1 MQFPTWIM
9 QVLKSGEV
17 TVSTGDVKAL
27 QLRVETKKI
36 DLNIVDKEFLKMA
49 LEGGTKRSSL
59 LDMVGLLK
67 NIAKELKD
75 EGYTVTISYQ
85 GKTAV
90 TLGSEATPSFSQLVT
105 GTNAIEV
112 NSLVKLLQMAV

>member
-1 MQFPTWIM
+1 MQFPTWIS

-27 QLRVETKKI
+27 QLRAEDKKI

-49 LEGGTKRSSL
+49 LEGGTERRSL
-59 LDMVGLLK
+59 LDLLGLLK

-75 EGYTVTISYQ
+75 EGYTITISYQ

-90 TLGSEATPSFSQLVT
+90 TLGSEAAPNLSQLVT
-105 GTNAIEV
+105 RTNAIEI
-112 NSLVKLLQMAV
+112 NNLGKLLQMAV

>member
-1 MQFPTWIM
+1 
-9 QVLKSGEV
+9 
-17 TVSTGDVKAL
+17 
-27 QLRVETKKI
+27 
-36 DLNIVDKEFLKMA
+36 
-49 LEGGTKRSSL
+49 
-59 LDMVGLLK
+59 MVGLLK

>member
-1 MQFPTWIM
+1 M

-27 QLRVETKKI
+27 QLRAEDKKI
-36 DLNIVDKEFLKMA
+36 DLNIVDKEFLKVA
-49 LEGGTKRSSL
+49 LKGGTQRSSL
-59 LDMVGLLK
+59 LDMLGLLK

-85 GKTAV
+85 GKTVV
-90 TLGSEATPSFSQLVT
+90 TLGSEATPSFSRLVT
-105 GTNAIEV
+105 RTNAIEI

>member
-1 MQFPTWIM
+1 VQFPTWIS

-17 TVSTGDVKAL
+17 TVSTGDVKAF

-59 LDMVGLLK
+59 LDMLGLLK

-85 GKTAV
+85 GKTVV
-90 TLGSEATPSFSQLVT
+90 TLGSEATPSFSQIVT
-105 GTNAIEV
+105 RTNAIEI
-112 NSLVKLLQMAV
+112 NRLVKLLQMVV

>member
-1 MQFPTWIM
+1 MQFPTWIT

-36 DLNIVDKEFLKMA
+36 DLNIVDKEFLKTA
-49 LEGGTKRSSL
+49 LKGGKQRSSL
-59 LDMVGLLK
+59 LDMLGLLK

-75 EGYTVTISYQ
+75 EGYTITISYQ
-85 GKTAV
+85 GKTVV
-90 TLGSEATPSFSQLVT
+90 TLGSEAAPSFSRLVT
-105 GTNAIEV
+105 RINAIEV
-112 NSLVKLLQMAV
+112 NNLRKLLQMSL

>member
-1 MQFPTWIM
+1 M
-9 QVLKSGEV
+9 LKSGEV

-27 QLRVETKKI
+27 QLRVENKKI

-49 LEGGTKRSSL
+49 LEGGTQRSSL
-59 LDMVGLLK
+59 LDMLGLLK

-90 TLGSEATPSFSQLVT
+90 TLGSEAAPSFSRLVT
-105 GTNAIEV
+105 RTNAIEI
-112 NSLVKLLQMAV
+112 NRLVKLLQMAV

>member
-1 MQFPTWIM
+1 MQFPTWIT

-36 DLNIVDKEFLKMA
+36 DLDIVDKEFLKTA
-49 LEGGTKRSSL
+49 LKGGKQRSSL
-59 LDMVGLLK
+59 LDMLGLLK

-75 EGYTVTISYQ
+75 EGYTITISYQ
-85 GKTAV
+85 GKTVV
-90 TLGSEATPSFSQLVT
+90 TLGSEAAPSFSRVVT
-105 GTNAIEV
+105 RTNAVEI
-112 NSLVKLLQMAV
+112 NDLRKLLQMSL

>member
-1 MQFPTWIM
+1 VQFPTWIS

-27 QLRVETKKI
+27 QLRVEDKKF

-49 LEGGTKRSSL
+49 LDGGTERRSL
-59 LDMVGLLK
+59 LDLLGLLK

-75 EGYTVTISYQ
+75 EGYTITISYQ
-85 GKTAV
+85 GKTVV
-90 TLGSEATPSFSQLVT
+90 TLGSEATPNLSQLVT
-105 GTNAIEV
+105 RTNAIEI
-112 NSLVKLLQMAV
+112 NNLGKLLRMAV